1 VSRMRTAV
9 ALVTVAAALLAAV
22 PAQALRVGQCRLG
35 KGAAIS
41 VASKRAVI
49 FRRKDRRGL
58 FVAYACHLRVGR
70 NFRLSNHD
78 DPNGDTT
85 VVPKALTGRYAG
97 YAVTHCPG
105 PGGEDC
111 ISRVFVRDTR
121 NGKTLRSARA
131 YVGATNDFFTDSLVL
146 APNGD
151 VAWIAE
157 SDDPSEAF
165 EVRAATAGGTTQLDA
180 GPEVDPDSLALAGRR
195 VYWTVGGEPRS
206 AVLP

>member
-1 VSRMRTAV
+1 MRISLAVAAV
-9 ALVTVAAALLAAV
+9 ALVAAAPASADKLGNCHIPRGAKVSAAT
-22 PAQALRVGQCRLG
+22 
-35 KGAAIS
+35 KH
-41 VASKRAVI
+41 AVI
-49 FRRKDRRGL
+49 YRKKDKRGL
-58 FVAYACHLRVGR
+58 YVSYACHLSVGR
-70 NFRLSNHD
+70 PMRLSNHD
-78 DPNGDTT
+78 DPNGDTV
-85 VVPKALTGRYAG
+85 VVPKTLAGRYAG

-131 YVGATNDFFTDSLVL
+131 YVGATNDFFTDALVL

-157 SDDPSEAF
+157 SDDPAEAF
-165 EVRAATAGGTTQLDA
+165 QVRAATAAGVTQVDA
-180 GPEVDPDSLALAGRR
+180 GPDVDRGSLALAGDRI
-195 VYWTVGGEPRS
+195 YWTVGGQPRS